1 LIENKE
7 PKRSSNIEKFINQV
21 SEETERVELSLKY
34 FSIIGNIS
42 PSGKLKKF
50 ARKELS
56 ENLGQAEFYRENLS
70 RLPFI
75 PKNEPMRMALNFNFK
90 LRVEVLFKLLSI
102 SEPTIDYKKLFKVS
116 SKGGANAEAEATEV
130 LKGVVGPTLSDRLIS
145 LSKDIQKPIA
155 NPAQVDYFFETFGET
170 DSRWILTGLLLILT
184 KEDYQSHRA
193 FVQTCLKSQDPVVKE
208 TALEVFIAYEN
219 QRGAVK
225 EECTA
230 LVNDS
235 CQGIALMAK
244 QALVAF

>member
-1 LIENKE
+1 
-7 PKRSSNIEKFINQV
+7 
-21 SEETERVELSLKY
+21 
-34 FSIIGNIS
+34 
-42 PSGKLKKF
+42 
-50 ARKELS
+50 
-56 ENLGQAEFYRENLS
+56 
-70 RLPFI
+70 
-75 PKNEPMRMALNFNFK
+75 MALDFNFK

-130 LKGVVGPTLSDRLIS
+130 LKGVVGPTLSDRLIA
-145 LSKDIQKPIA
+145 LAKDIQKPIVNLA
-155 NPAQVDYFFETFGET
+155 GVDYFFETFAET

-193 FVQTCLKSQDPVVKE
+193 FVQTCLKSQDQVVKE

-219 QRGAVK
+219 QRGTVK

-244 QALVAF
+244 KALVAF